1 MKLPHRWKRLKRVL
15 LLFFVFCFGF
25 ELVAQSKGKRILL
38 IPKAGKGASIED
50 AKSISKDI
58 KIGLVNKGY
67 IFRAEPEVLANLAA
81 EKQKLG
87 VDADQLIQDIG
98 KNYESD
104 LIMPC
109 TLDKLSA
116 QSYKISCLM
125 YHKIKDEKNAD
136 YWESWQGSGYIEY
149 GSTVDDLSKK
159 ITQYESK
166 EKNLFKRIE
175 DEKNISSSSCRNVN
189 GGFFTRR
196 LEFCSTNSFQNKFV
210 ECFDNITDQ
219 FCSSTNRTTSCIDS
233 CRANATTLLVYI
245 FISILYEQLQA
256 EVIKCQE
263 KGNWYSYNVEKKSC
277 EYANPNEAAEKE
289 ANAKKEC
296 QAKGSDYF
304 WSAASCKLT
313 IEAIAKKKA
322 ECERNEGT
330 WNVDTCKYP
339 IRESY
344 PALSFIV
351 PGAGLISKRRAY
363 LGILLF
369 AVTTGAAADYYNKLQ
384 SYHKAK
390 EGYQSIVPIPYPI
403 NMGWLGNYLYYDYRY
418 REYDKAANT
427 VTDAANVFLFIYLFQ
442 VYYSYTAET
451 HSNFLSSLKQA
462 DTNVLGYNLQAK
474 RESSVGIPNSFGTVY
489 TFTLTWRF

>member
-1 MKLPHRWKRLKRVL
+1 MLKSKIIFFY
-15 LLFFVFCFGF
+15 LFVCS
-25 ELVAQSKGKRILL
+25 LYPLAAQSNGKRIL
-38 IPKAGKGASIED
+38 IYPMTGNGVSAGEATDI
-50 AKSISKDI
+50 ANDI
-58 KIGLVNKGY
+58 KTTLINDGY
-67 IFRAEPEVLANLAA
+67 TFAVEPRVVLKLAA
-81 EKQKLG
+81 DKQKIGEEVKDLG
-87 VDADQLIQDIG
+87 KIYKTD
-98 KNYESD
+98 Y
-104 LIMPC
+104 IMPC
-109 TLDKLSA
+109 TLTKLN
-116 QSYKISCLM
+116 QTYKINCEI
-125 YHKIKDEKNAD
+125 YHKITDEKGLES
-136 YWESWQGSGYIEY
+136 WESWAGTGTVNY
-149 GSTVDDLSKK
+149 GNSLEDLSKK
-159 ITQYESK
+159 ITNKGDKTSISERLRVE
-166 EKNLFKRIE
+166 EKT
-175 DEKNISSSSCRNVN
+175 S
-189 GGFFTRR
+189 
-196 LEFCSTNSFQNKFV
+196 
-210 ECFDNITDQ
+210 
-219 FCSSTNRTTSCIDS
+219 TTSCQNVNSGFFMRRLTS
-233 CRANATTLLVYI
+233 CV
-245 FISILYEQLQA
+245 
-256 EVIKCQE
+256 QE
-263 KGNWYSYNVEKKSC
+263 KNAASCFERDIDNQCSAKNNSDQCIQSCNSNAVLLLAYILIQLKIERLEKDIMACSSKGQYYNYDMDKEQC
-277 EYANPNEAAEKE
+277 INTNEAAEKE

-322 ECERNEGT
+322 ECERDEGT

-474 RESSVGIPNSFGTVY
+474 REISVGIPNSSGTVY